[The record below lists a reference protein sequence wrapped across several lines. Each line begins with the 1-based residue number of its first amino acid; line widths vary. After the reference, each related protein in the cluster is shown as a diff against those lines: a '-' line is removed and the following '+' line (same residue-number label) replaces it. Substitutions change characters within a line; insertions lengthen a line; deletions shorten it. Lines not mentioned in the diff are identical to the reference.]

1 MNSIITLTFDIYDA
15 CRTNIGRAQLDN
27 GHYDLNKLVGI
38 SGANFDR
45 LMKDLQW
52 CAERKETNLAIEA
65 IKYFAQALLSAY
77 EIQETSYKK

>member
-1 MNSIITLTFDIYDA
+1 MDLIIPLTCNIYDA
-15 CRTNIGRAQLDN
+15 CRTNTGMARLDN
-27 GHYDLNKLVGI
+27 GHYDLNKLVRI

-65 IKYFAQALLSAY
+65 VKYFAQALLSAY